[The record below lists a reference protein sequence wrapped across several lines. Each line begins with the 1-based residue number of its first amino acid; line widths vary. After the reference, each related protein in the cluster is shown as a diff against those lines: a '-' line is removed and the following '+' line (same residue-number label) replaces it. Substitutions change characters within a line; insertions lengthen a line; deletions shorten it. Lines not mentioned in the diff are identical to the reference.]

1 MASSN
6 VNESSEIKDA
16 GDQIPRDTHSTVSE
30 ADTRRAVLNIAN
42 DVAKM
47 QVEMRKG
54 FTTFRTS
61 YSADAFTINRA
72 KQIMKMAALH
82 YKRKDEEV
90 KRLQAQL
97 DAKDDEM

>member
-6 VNESSEIKDA
+6 VNESSELKDA
-16 GDQIPRDTHSTVSE
+16 GNQIPRITHSTVSE
-30 ADTRRAVLNIAN
+30 TDTRRAVLNIAEN
-42 DVAKM
+42 VAKM
-47 QVEMRKG
+47 QDEMRKG

-82 YKRKDEEV
+82 YKRKDEEI
-90 KRLQAQL
+90 KRLHAQL
-97 DAKDDEM
+97 EAKDDEM